1 MRDFLTDSDR
11 KIEEELENADVD
23 DNGDPIIREASVDF
37 KPVGNPFKTITE
49 MPLDASVRNIIKEAI
64 AEDVDMS
71 EMVERLR
78 ANTVELANR
87 LQLRFDA
94 GKPEQPVE
102 TKQHEERVPNTLTR
116 KQFMELVR
124 VLNKGLDE
132 HLYGKYGM
140 EVLVYTEKLAEEIE
154 AFLQKEGLL

>member
-37 KPVGNPFKTITE
+37 KPVGDPFKTIIE
-49 MPLDASVRNIIKEAI
+49 MPLDAPVREIIKEAV
-64 AEDVDMS
+64 AEAADMS

-78 ANTVELANR
+78 ANTVELAER
-87 LQLRFDA
+87 LQKRFDA
-94 GKPEQPVE
+94 EQPVE
-102 TKQHEERVPNTLTR
+102 TEKRVPNTLTR

-140 EVLVYTEKLAEEIE
+140 EVLIYTEKLAEEIE

>member
-37 KPVGNPFKTITE
+37 KPVGNPFRTIIE
-49 MPLDASVRNIIKEAI
+49 MPLDAPVKALIKEAI
-64 AEDVDMS
+64 AEDADMS
-71 EMVERLR
+71 KMVERLR
-78 ANTVELANR
+78 ANTVALAER
-87 LQLRFDA
+87 LQLRFEA

-102 TKQHEERVPNTLTR
+102 TEKRVPNTLTR

-154 AFLQKEGLL
+154 AFMQKEGLL